1 MKNVEVKMSTWCG
14 GERSIVGSDLG
25 RSAQVHGG
33 QLLNVLFVKA
43 LYNCCNDQSQ
53 SEVVMLSTRFRL
65 PGLAALLVTVMV
77 ACNDDSTMPD
87 PVAQL
92 LTAAF
97 TTGVADTGEFEICK
111 HGTAAQFHVTIN
123 GNAPTAVSLAAG
135 ECQVLATSNEL
146 GVGPHTV
153 TVSED
158 AAVGMV
164 LDSIVAE
171 SVSVR
176 FTTPVRSA
184 PITGTNT
191 ITETFDGDQ
200 GWMIDFFNS
209 PVSGGCTATLGYW
222 KNHTNVWPLGFD
234 PNATFY
240 TSGKSWITVLKT
252 PPVGDAYYIL
262 AHQFI
267 AATLNAADGAS
278 VPANVQTALN
288 SAAGYFADPAG
299 SSLTRTQL
307 IALAT
312 LLDSYNNG
320 NQGVPHCP

>member
-1 MKNVEVKMSTWCG
+1 MLPTRLRFTGFAV
-14 GERSIVGSDLG
+14 
-25 RSAQVHGG
+25 
-33 QLLNVLFVKA
+33 LLA
-43 LYNCCNDQSQ
+43 
-53 SEVVMLSTRFRL
+53 
-65 PGLAALLVTVMV
+65 TVMV
-77 ACNDDSTMPD
+77 ACSDNSTPNS
-87 PVAQL
+87 PQF
-92 LTAAF
+92 LTATF
-97 TTGVADTGEFEICK
+97 TSGVADTGEFEICK

-135 ECQVLATSNEL
+135 ECEVLATTEAL
-146 GVGPHTV
+146 GVGPHVV

-158 AAVGMV
+158 AAAGMV

-171 SVSVR
+171 SVSVI
-176 FTTPVRSA
+176 FKTPVRSA

-209 PVSGGCTATLGYW
+209 PLSRGCTRTLGYW
-222 KNHTNVWPLGFD
+222 KNHTDAWPAGFD
-234 PNATFY
+234 PNAAFY
-240 TSGKSWITVLKT
+240 TSGLTWIQVLKK
-252 PPVGDAYYIL
+252 PPQGDAYYIL

-267 AATLNAADGAS
+267 AATLNSANGAS
-278 VPANVQTALN
+278 VPGNVQTALN
-288 SAAGYFADPAG
+288 SAAGYFTNPAG
-299 SSLTRTQL
+299 SSLTRTEL